1 MWAYHCN
8 IGTALE
14 AADLSWDG
22 LGIIAPGFAWLTAS
36 SVNRTGHRQTG
47 IAIQPPI
54 FDLERRLIDV
64 YGPTGFAL

>member
-1 MWAYHCN
+1 MWACHCN

-22 LGIIAPGFAWLTAS
+22 LGIIAPGF
-36 SVNRTGHRQTG
+36 
-47 IAIQPPI
+47 
-54 FDLERRLIDV
+54 DLERRLIDV